1 MKWLFQ
7 SCVSLITI
15 FYKPALLIFIRKI
28 LDKAIMWLQTL
39 FSAKLLSH
47 RQTHIRK
54 IKYNF
59 NVHLWLMDHVT
70 YLWSKQNNPKI
81 TTYPELSCTS
91 SNRTNKSDHI
101 TPVLWYLQWL
111 PAVFRIQL
119 KILRLV
125 YNVRLAP
132 QYISDMRSVYNPI
145 RSLRSQGGN
154 LLHMSRAF
162 SKSGDITFSIYG
174 SKE

>member
-1 MKWLFQ
+1 M
-7 SCVSLITI
+7 ITSELCFINNNVLQIYLQPTSI
-15 FYKPALLIFIRKI
+15 FFAALLIFIRKT
-28 LDKAIMWLQTL
+28 LDKAIMCLQTL

-54 IKYNF
+54 IKYNL
-59 NVHLWLMDHVT
+59 NVHLCLMDHVT
-70 YLWSKQNNPKI
+70 YSWSKQNNPKI

-119 KILRLV
+119 KVLHSLQCTSGSTVHFRHAVSL
-125 YNVRLAP
+125 
-132 QYISDMRSVYNPI
+132 QSHQISQVARW
-145 RSLRSQGGN
+145 
-154 LLHMSRAF
+154 
-162 SKSGDITFSIYG
+162 KSSPYA
-174 SKE
+174 